1 MGVVF
6 THDAGLDVHKKTAMI
21 CRVIPDPIGQQAH
34 GLMGVQEFGT
44 LPCDLQALSN
54 LLVEGQAD
62 TPVMAE
68 LAQGW
73 LRSKIPGSEQA
84 LTGLVR
90 GHYPELLARQ
100 LAHIDFLDEHNDT
113 LSVATTPCL
122 LDLAAGEPPMAPM
135 AMAGMAEG
143 GAAPNLSPL
152 LCWTLPRRCACW
164 VLFPLLGEF
173 PTAPLRERTPELIR
187 SLAGQLDQMHR
198 HRGGKRPAS
207 DHGQAYQT
215 ALPGSG

>member
-1 MGVVF
+1 MDVVF
-6 THDAGLDVHKKTAMI
+6 THYAGLDVHKKTAMV
-21 CRVIPDPIGQQAH
+21 CRVTPDPIGQQAH

-44 LPCDLQALSN
+44 LPCDLRALSN

-73 LRSKIPGSEQA
+73 MRSKIPGSEQA

-122 LDLAAGEPPMAPM
+122 LELAAGEPPMVPM

-143 GAAPNLSPL
+143 GAAPNPSPPPL
-152 LCWTLPRRCACW
+152 LDFTQAVR
-164 VLFPLLGEF
+164 VLGTISAAERVPDS
-173 PTAPLRERTPELIR
+173 PTERENARVDPIAR
-187 SLAGQLDQMHR
+187 
-198 HRGGKRPAS
+198 RPA
-207 DHGQAYQT
+207 
-215 ALPGSG
+215 